1 MAKTSAALKK
11 PAAGGT
17 SMVKKPAKRPAALGL
32 PVKSKKRKKEE
43 ETEEGKEEEVA
54 TEEAEPE
61 AEESKP
67 KVELSE
73 KALKDWDLF
82 VAEVQKKKPSEKDF
96 EKALNKLNTKQ
107 TQLLWKKFEASRK
120 ATGQEEAF
128 KDLTQGV
135 GQVSRK
141 RELLRSWALDGGK
154 TLKHFK
160 STCQEFK
167 LMKEW
172 MPVEKWS

>member
-1 MAKTSAALKK
+1 MAKTSAVLKK

-17 SMVKKPAKRPAALGL
+17 SMVKKPATKVGKRPAALGL
-32 PVKSKKRKKEE
+32 PVKSKKRKEEE
-43 ETEEGKEEEVA
+43 ETEKGKEEEVA
-54 TEEAEPE
+54 TEDPEEGSEEESEKEAEPE

-73 KALKDWDLF
+73 TALKDGDLF

-141 RELLRSWALDGGK
+141 RELLRSWA
-154 TLKHFK
+154 
-160 STCQEFK
+160 C
-167 LMKEW
+167 
-172 MPVEKWS
+172 

>member
-1 MAKTSAALKK
+1 MSSKLQKKTGNRAMAKTSAVLKKPSAGGSRKLKK
-11 PAAGGT
+11 PAT
-17 SMVKKPAKRPAALGL
+17 KEMKRPAALGL
-32 PVKSKKRKKEE
+32 PVKSKKKKEE
-43 ETEEGKEEEVA
+43 EETGEEKEEEVA
-54 TEEAEPE
+54 TEDPEEGSLEESEKEAEAEPK
-61 AEESKP
+61 ESKP

-96 EKALNKLNTKQ
+96 EKALGNLNTKQ

-141 RELLRSWALDGGK
+141 RELLRS
-154 TLKHFK
+154 
-160 STCQEFK
+160 
-167 LMKEW
+167 
-172 MPVEKWS
+172 

>member
-1 MAKTSAALKK
+1 M
-11 PAAGGT
+11 
-17 SMVKKPAKRPAALGL
+17 
-32 PVKSKKRKKEE
+32 
-43 ETEEGKEEEVA
+43 
-54 TEEAEPE
+54 
-61 AEESKP
+61 
-67 KVELSE
+67 
-73 KALKDWDLF
+73 
-82 VAEVQKKKPSEKDF
+82 AEVQKKKPSEKDF

-107 TQLLWKKFEASRK
+107 TQLLRKKFEASRK

-135 GQVSRK
+135 GQVSGK

-167 LMKEW
+167 LMKESSVSGTW
-172 MPVEKWS
+172 LSYKQTVDASGEVELKARV